1 METFNELSAAIA
13 SAFSHIAQAIKQYLP
28 SVLGA
33 VALLFAGWLVARVLR
48 ALTMRLARLLDEA
61 INRVLARRH
70 GTKPKIAPVSGE
82 LLGNIVFWLVI
93 LFFVTAATQVLGLTV
108 FLGWLDRLV
117 NYLPSLF
124 AGALIVIAGFLL
136 ARLSRDLVV
145 AAAPSSPQRILLA
158 RMAQLAILAT
168 SIVIGADQVGIKI
181 NFLVI
186 MATVVMSTVLGG
198 GALALS
204 LGARDYVANLIGAH
218 YLRQAYRVGQ
228 RIRLAGYEGLILEI
242 TPTTVI
248 LETPQ
253 GRTTLPA
260 RLFQE
265 QPSVALMGSDD
276 GTDKNET

>member
-1 METFNELSAAIA
+1 LETFSELGAAIT
-13 SAFSHIAQAIKQYLP
+13 SAFTHIAQAIKLYLP

-33 VALLFAGWLVARVLR
+33 VALLFAGWLVARVFR

-61 INRVLARRH
+61 INRVLTRRH
-70 GTKPKIAPVSGE
+70 GTRPKLAPVSGE

-124 AGALIVIAGFLL
+124 AGGLIVVAGYLL
-136 ARLSRDLVV
+136 ARLSRDLVT
-145 AAAPSSPQRILLA
+145 AAAPSSPQRILMG
-158 RMAQLAILAT
+158 RMAQLSILAT

-186 MATVVMSTVLGG
+186 MATVVASTVLGG

-228 RIRLAGYEGLILEI
+228 RIRLAGHEGPILEI

-248 LETPQ
+248 LETSQ

-260 RLFQE
+260 RFFQE
-265 QPSVALMGSDD
+265 QPSIALMGSDD
-276 GTDKNET
+276 GANKTES